1 MQLSIIIVNYNVKY
15 FIDQCLLSVEKA
27 IENIDAEIFVVD
39 NNSADGS
46 CSMIKEKYK
55 NVYLIANKKNT
66 GFSYAN
72 NQAIKMAKGEYVLLL
87 NPDTVV
93 EEDSFEKCLSF
104 MNNHKDAG
112 ALTVKMIDG
121 KGHYLPESKRGLPT
135 PCTAFYKI
143 FGLTKLFPKSKKFAR
158 YYLGHLNKDEIN
170 EIEILP
176 GAFMFMRKN
185 CLENVGYLDEDY
197 FMYGEDIDLS
207 YRLLKSGYKNYY
219 FPKTTIIHY
228 KGESTKKSS
237 VNYVLVF
244 YNAMIIFARKHFSK
258 KNAKIFSLFIKLA
271 IYFRASIAILNR
283 AIKKVILPIFDFGFI
298 FLSYLI
304 IKPIWENYLFGE
316 IGSYPKEFLFIAV
329 PIYIIIWLN
338 SIAFYGSYKK
348 HIKPLNIIK
357 GTTIGTIIILLI
369 YSLVPE
375 SYRFSRAL
383 IILGY
388 INTTLV
394 TFSTRLIISNISY
407 FPQKLIFNNK
417 LRTLIL
423 GSKDEILR
431 VKNILEKT
439 QLNPQI
445 IGYVAPENFKPDN
458 FYLGELSQLHEI
470 IIINKADEVI
480 FCAKDISS
488 QQIIKNM
495 LKLSNSEINFKI
507 APANSLS
514 VIGSNSINTA
524 GELYTIELSSISNSK
539 NKRIKRI
546 FDILSSSIIILFFPI
561 LLLFYKN
568 SLNIFKNSISVF
580 FGKKTW
586 IGYCHTSKSKS
597 YNLPKI
603 KNSIFMIN
611 NYKLKET
618 IPDSTIEKLNI
629 LYAKNYKLTTDII
642 ELFKNLKHL
651 NKQNS

>member
-55 NVYLIANKKNT
+55 NVYLIENKKNT

-72 NQAIKMAKGEYVLLL
+72 NQAIKIAKGEYILLL

-135 PCTAFYKI
+135 PSTAFYKI

-283 AIKKVILPIFDFGFI
+283 AIKKVLLPILDFGFI

-304 IKPIWENYLFGE
+304 IKPIWEKFLFGGD
-316 IGSYPKEFLFIAV
+316 GSYPKEFLYIVV

-338 SIAFYGSYKK
+338 SMAFYGSYKN
-348 HIKPLNIIK
+348 HIKPLSIIK
-357 GTTIGTIIILLI
+357 GTTTGTIIILLI
-369 YSLVPE
+369 YSLIPE

-383 IILGY
+383 ILLGY
-388 INTTLV
+388 INANLISFFNRFLATNIPY
-394 TFSTRLIISNISY
+394 FSQRLLFY
-407 FPQKLIFNNK
+407 KQQ
-417 LRTLIL
+417 RTLLIGL
-423 GSKDEILR
+423 KNEILR
-431 VKNILEKT
+431 VENILKKT
-439 QLNPQI
+439 QINHKI
-445 IGYVAPENFKPDN
+445 IGYVSPENNITDN
-458 FYLGELSQLHEI
+458 FYLGKILQIEEI
-470 IIINKADEVI
+470 IKINKADEVI

-488 QQIIKNM
+488 QQIIQYM
-495 LKLSNSEINFKI
+495 LKLSDSQIDFKI
-507 APANSLS
+507 APTDSLS
-514 VIGSNSINTA
+514 VIGSSSINTA
-524 GELYTIELSSISNSK
+524 GELYTIEVNSISSLS
-539 NKRIKRI
+539 NKIVKRI
-546 FDILSSSIIILFFPI
+546 FDILTALVIILLFSFIFF
-561 LLLFYKN
+561 FYKKPF
-568 SLNIFKNSISVF
+568 NILKNSFLVLI
-580 FGKKTW
+580 GKKTW
-586 IGYCHTSKSKS
+586 VGYYYFDETKNR
-597 YNLPKI
+597 NLPKI
-603 KNSIFMIN
+603 RKGIFNIKEFMLTKTIN
-611 NYKLKET
+611 DL
-618 IPDSTIEKLNI
+618 SVEKLNL
-629 LYAKNYKLTTDII
+629 LYAKNYKISTDII
-642 ELFKNLKHL
+642 VFIKHFKHINM
-651 NKQNS
+651 